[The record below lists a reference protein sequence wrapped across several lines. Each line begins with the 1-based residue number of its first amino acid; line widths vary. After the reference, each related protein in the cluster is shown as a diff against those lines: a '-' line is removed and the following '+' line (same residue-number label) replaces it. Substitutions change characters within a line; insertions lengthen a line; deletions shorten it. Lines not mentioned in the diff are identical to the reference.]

1 MKVCLVLTVNE
12 IVLFHL
18 NIHLSFYFNLHVKM
32 WMNDASIS
40 GGWHFQQ
47 FLAFFFLYCLFLK
60 LMYWFCKNNKCFQKN
75 YLNRLDLWVLKM
87 KRNKDKCKFLLLV
100 VKNFRTSSWMA
111 LSKPSKGFHFHV
123 QCQLFINNILPAKN
137 TCKVLD

>member
-47 FLAFFFLYCLFLK
+47 FLAFFFSILLIFKTYVCIDFIK
-60 LMYWFCKNNKCFQKN
+60 TINAS
-75 YLNRLDLWVLKM
+75 
-87 KRNKDKCKFLLLV
+87 KRT
-100 VKNFRTSSWMA
+100 TSI
-111 LSKPSKGFHFHV
+111 G
-123 QCQLFINNILPAKN
+123 
-137 TCKVLD
+137 